1 MASDEFYWPKSDE
14 HVAVVG
20 RNGTGKSQLGF
31 FLLALRDLKKRAV
44 VVLDYKREQLFR
56 SLKNARYIGLG
67 DRLPKEPG
75 LYVAHA
81 QYKSDDDAV
90 ENLLWRI
97 LDREKMG
104 VFVDEGY
111 MLPNNGQ
118 STAYMGIL
126 TQGRSKR
133 IPAITLSQRPVR
145 VHSFAFSEASH
156 IAVFDLNR
164 KRDWQTIAENTED
177 DFTDWLPEEFAGGLP
192 PYHARWFTVKNQS
205 QKRFILRPVPPADEI
220 AASIDAQLVPVR
232 RWF

>member
-1 MASDEFYWPKSDE
+1 MADEFYWPKSDE

-31 FLLALRDLKKRAV
+31 FLLALRNLKQRAT

-56 SLKNARYIGLG
+56 SLKNARYL
-67 DRLPKEPG
+67 DLNAALPKEPG
-75 LYVAHA
+75 LYIARA
-81 QYKSDDDAV
+81 GYKTDDDAV

-97 LDREKMG
+97 LDREKIG

-111 MLPNNGQ
+111 MLPHNGQ
-118 STAYMGIL
+118 SPAYMGIL

-133 IPAITLSQRPVR
+133 IPAITLSQRPVK

-156 IAVFDLNR
+156 IAVFDLNK
-164 KRDWQTIAENTED
+164 KRDWQTIEENTED
-177 DFTDWLPEEFAGGLP
+177 DFVDWLPEEFSDGLP
-192 PYHARWFTVKNQS
+192 QFHARWFTVKNH
-205 QKRFILRPVPPADEI
+205 KVKKFILRPVPPAEEI
-220 AASIDAQLVPVR
+220 AASIDAQLTPVR

>member
-1 MASDEFYWPKSDE
+1 MADEFYWPKSDE

-31 FLLALRDLKKRAV
+31 FLLALRDHAKRTTI
-44 VVLDYKREQLFR
+44 VLDYKREQLFR
-56 SLKNARYIGLG
+56 SLRNARYLNLG
-67 DRLPKEPG
+67 DPLPKEPG
-75 LYVAHA
+75 LYIARA
-81 QYKSDDDAV
+81 QYQTDDDAV
-90 ENLLWRI
+90 ENMLWRI

-111 MLPNNGQ
+111 MLPHKGQ
-118 STAYMGIL
+118 SPAYMGIL

-164 KRDWQTIAENTED
+164 KRDWQTIEENTED
-177 DFTDWLPEEFAGGLP
+177 DFVDWLPDEFSDGLP
-192 PYHARWFTVKNQS
+192 PYHARWFTVKNQKS
-205 QKRFILRPVPPADEI
+205 KRFILRPVPPAEEI
-220 AASIDAQLVPVR
+220 AASIDAQLKPVR